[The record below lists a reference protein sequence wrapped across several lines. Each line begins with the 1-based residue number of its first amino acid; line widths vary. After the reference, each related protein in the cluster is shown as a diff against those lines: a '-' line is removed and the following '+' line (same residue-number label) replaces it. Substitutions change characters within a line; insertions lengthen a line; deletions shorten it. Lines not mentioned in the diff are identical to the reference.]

1 MNTVNDITVVTNDNK
16 QTFTKY
22 LQSITVECDVN
33 MSNTD
38 YEVLSK
44 LVGRQ
49 AYEFVMQ
56 LKKVESIEALVS
68 SIESQLQQILNM
80 NNACLSTV
88 TNSTAVATPAPDQAS
103 QTVPTCTC
111 SQSFAKY
118 FPDKFYDS
126 LNDLYKKLSNVWK
139 CPYPPNQLAV
149 QLGEIKKTLV
159 EETNSLTTL
168 SCSLQSNATKYYMV
182 KSYRLDVENFLQ
194 QL

>member
-56 LKKVESIEALVS
+56 LKKVESKHIWHLILVS
-68 SIESQLQQILNM
+68 L
-80 NNACLSTV
+80 
-88 TNSTAVATPAPDQAS
+88 
-103 QTVPTCTC
+103 
-111 SQSFAKY
+111 
-118 FPDKFYDS
+118 
-126 LNDLYKKLSNVWK
+126 
-139 CPYPPNQLAV
+139 
-149 QLGEIKKTLV
+149 
-159 EETNSLTTL
+159 
-168 SCSLQSNATKYYMV
+168 
-182 KSYRLDVENFLQ
+182 
-194 QL
+194 